1 MYTTYEYFKILATE
15 KMTVA
20 LVAKGNKLMTRAVP
34 GARLFVPETIYN
46 QRKINLLKNVTFIA
60 KYDVR
65 LILGFNF
72 DEKSIY
78 EFRLENEI
86 VNMTIWDFSLPFFR
100 IKEEVYIL
108 TNLDF
113 FVKVF
118 HQNTKKKSNLQ
129 KTGRNILCSGLIT

>member
-1 MYTTYEYFKILATE
+1 MA
-15 KMTVA
+15 VA
-20 LVAKGNKLMTRAVP
+20 LVAEGNKLMMRAVP
-34 GARLFVPETIYN
+34 GARLFVPETIYD
-46 QRKINLLKNVTFIA
+46 QRKINLLKNVTFVA

-78 EFRLENEI
+78 EFRLENET

-108 TNLDF
+108 TNLGF
-113 FVKVF
+113 FVKVS
-118 HQNTKKKSNLQ
+118 HQNTKKNNRTSKKQ
-129 KTGRNILCSGLIT
+129 GAIYYAVV

>member
-1 MYTTYEYFKILATE
+1 MA
-15 KMTVA
+15 VA
-20 LVAKGNKLMTRAVP
+20 LVAKGNKLMMRAVP

-46 QRKINLLKNVTFIA
+46 QRKINLLKNVTFVA
-60 KYDVR
+60 KYDER
-65 LILGFNF
+65 LILGFNL

-78 EFRLENEI
+78 EFRLENET

-113 FVKVF
+113 FVKVS
-118 HQNTKKKSNLQ
+118 HQNTKKINRTSKKQ
-129 KTGRNILCSGLIT
+129 GVIYYAVV

>member
-1 MYTTYEYFKILATE
+1 MA
-15 KMTVA
+15 VA
-20 LVAKGNKLMTRAVP
+20 LVAKGNKLMMRAVP

-46 QRKINLLKNVTFIA
+46 QRKINHLKNVTFVA

-78 EFRLENEI
+78 EFRLENET

-113 FVKVF
+113 FVKVS
-118 HQNTKKKSNLQ
+118 HQNTKKNNRTSKKQ
-129 KTGRNILCSGLIT
+129 GAIYYAVV

>member
-1 MYTTYEYFKILATE
+1 MA
-15 KMTVA
+15 VA
-20 LVAKGNKLMTRAVP
+20 LVAKGNKLMMRAVP
-34 GARLFVPETIYN
+34 GTRLFVPETIYN
-46 QRKINLLKNVTFIA
+46 ERKINLLQNGTFVA

-78 EFRLENEI
+78 EFRLENET

-113 FVKVF
+113 FVKVS
-118 HQNTKKKSNLQ
+118 HQNTKKNNRTSKKQ
-129 KTGRNILCSGLIT
+129 GAIYYAVV